1 MYHWSFTPNYS
12 TIIIYMSYDSILY
25 DNISYLIQ
33 NLIAFLFLID
43 DYIYY
48 DKTSVKVHYFSV
60 VVKVTELFY
69 DIDILLL
76 CE

>member
-1 MYHWSFTPNYS
+1 
-12 TIIIYMSYDSILY
+12 MSYDSILY

-33 NLIAFLFLID
+33 NVIFFFLID

-48 DKTSVKVHYFSV
+48 DKMSVKVHYFTV
-60 VVKVTELFY
+60 LFY